1 MTTNVAWYDDGAG
14 NPLCEEDA
22 AQQGI
27 NMTKAAG
34 FIGPDDID
42 MQCAVCG
49 ESIGEKGG
57 AYDDEEL

>member
-1 MTTNVAWYDDGAG
+1 MTKNVAWYDDGAG

-22 AQQGI
+22 AKRGI
-27 NMTKAAG
+27 DTTHATG

-42 MQCAVCG
+42 MQCVECG

-57 AYDDEEL
+57 AYDDAE